1 MPTVNFFALES
12 KHRTAR
18 WMLSDPISEVHLFAS
33 LREAG
38 RGNQQAFSE
47 NQGRKIAE
55 GFDMDLRVRSER
67 DAR

>member
-1 MPTVNFFALES
+1 
-12 KHRTAR
+12 
-18 WMLSDPISEVHLFAS
+18 MLSDPLSEVHLFAS